1 MKRRQLLVGGAVTVS
16 GAATGGLLGG
26 LLSSAARA
34 QSGTGTFKIGA
45 LCPVTGAGSP
55 YGPGMQKTIIAV
67 AEAINAA
74 GGVNGRRLEVF
85 AEDTQTKPEAAVLAA
100 KKLVD
105 VNKCEAI
112 MGTWSSS
119 ETMAVLTSVTEP
131 AGVLHFSV
139 TGAREF
145 TSEDKKDL
153 AWRFTPS
160 SYAYGVAYAKIARDL
175 GYKRPATMGF
185 NNPSGLAQ
193 VAGFSDAWK
202 KAGGE
207 IAGAVVYEP
216 NRPTYRS
223 ELQVVL
229 ANKPDVIIVAGYVPD
244 TTIIM
249 REWYQSGVPTK
260 FILPAW
266 GAGDKFAETLGKD
279 VVEGVITVGA
289 GTPENSPSAK
299 ACDELYRKLT
309 GQAVS
314 SNFYAT
320 MCFDMV
326 NVLAL
331 SMLVAGPNANPKSI
345 ASSIRTVTNPPGEVV
360 YSFTTGRDALKRGKI
375 KYSGAYSDLRF
386 DDSGDDS
393 AALFTWNAYQG
404 GKSALVKVISLS

>member
-1 MKRRQLLVGGAVTVS
+1 MKRRQFVVGGAV
-16 GAATGGLLGG
+16 A
-26 LLSSAARA
+26 LSSATTGIALTGLYSRA
-34 QSGTGTFKIGA
+34 AHAQAAPFRIGA

-55 YGPGMQKTIIAV
+55 YGPGMQKIIIAM
-67 AEAINAA
+67 AESINAQ
-74 GGVNGRRLEVF
+74 GGVNGRKFEVF

-100 KKLVD
+100 KKLVE

-112 MGTWSSS
+112 LGTWSSS
-119 ETMAVLTSVTEP
+119 ETMAVLTSVTDP
-131 AGVLHFSV
+131 ANVLHFTV

-145 TSEDKKDL
+145 STEDKKDL

-160 SYAYGVAYAKIARDL
+160 SYAYGVAYAKIAKDL

-193 VAGFSDAWK
+193 VAGFTDAWK
-202 KAGGE
+202 KGGGE
-207 IAGAVVYEP
+207 VAGAVVYEP

-249 REWYQSGVPTK
+249 REWYQSGAPAK

-266 GAGDKFAETLGKD
+266 GAGDKFAETLGKE
-279 VVEGVITVGA
+279 VVEGVIIVGA

-299 ACDELYRKLT
+299 ACDDLYRKLT
-309 GQAVS
+309 GQPVS
-314 SNFYAT
+314 ANFYST

-326 NVLAL
+326 NVLGLA
-331 SMLVAGPNANPKSI
+331 MLVAGANANPKSI
-345 ASSIRTVTNPPGEVV
+345 AASIRTVTNPPGEVV
-360 YSFTTGRDALKRGKI
+360 YSFAQGRDALKRGKI
-375 KYSGAYSDLRF
+375 KYSGAYSNLNF
-386 DDSGDDS
+386 DENGDDS
-393 AALFTWNAYQG
+393 AALFTWKAYKDGQ
-404 GKSALVKVISLS
+404 SVLVKEISLA

>member
-1 MKRRQLLVGGAVTVS
+1 MKRRDFLVS
-16 GAATGGLLGG
+16 GVVTLSGASSAGIA
-26 LLSSAARA
+26 LSSFYSKSAFA
-34 QSGTGTFKIGA
+34 QQAPFRIGA

-67 AEAINAA
+67 AEGINAA
-74 GGVNGRRLEVF
+74 GGVNGRRFEIF

-105 VNKCEAI
+105 VNKCQAI
-112 MGTWSSS
+112 LGTWSSS

-131 AGVLHFSV
+131 AGVLHLTV

-145 TSEDKKDL
+145 STEDTKDMG
-153 AWRFTPS
+153 WRFTPS
-160 SYAYGVAYAKIARDL
+160 SYAYGAAYAKIANEL

-193 VAGFSDAWK
+193 VAGFTDAWK

-207 IAGAVVYEP
+207 IAGSVVYEP
-216 NRPTYRS
+216 SRPTYRS

-229 ANKPDVIIVAGYVPD
+229 AKNPDVIIVAGYVPD
-244 TTIIM
+244 STIIM
-249 REWYQSGVPTK
+249 REWYQSGVSVK

-320 MCFDMV
+320 MCYDMV

-331 SMLVAGPNANPKSI
+331 AMLAAGQNANPSSI
-345 ASSIRTVTNPPGEVV
+345 AASIRTVANPPGQVV
-360 YSFTTGRDALKRGKI
+360 YGFAEGRDALKRGKI
-375 KYSGAYSDLRF
+375 KYSGAYSDLNF
-386 DDSGDDS
+386 DRNGDDT
-393 AALFTWNAYQG
+393 AALFTWNTYRE
-404 GKSALVKVISLS
+404 GKSALVKTISLS